1 MIDHYDGVRVIMKN
15 GDGGPEQ
22 GDYACVRVDI
32 AGPST
37 FRVDDGWKLIGFGCV
52 AGAPSHV
59 DLVYRFVGAGG
70 AP

>member
-1 MIDHYDGVRVIMKN
+1 MIDQYDGVRVTMN
-15 GDGGPEQ
+15 DNPEIEV
-22 GDYACVRVDI
+22 GDYACARVDI

-37 FRVDDGWKLIGFGCV
+37 FRADDGWKLIGFGCV